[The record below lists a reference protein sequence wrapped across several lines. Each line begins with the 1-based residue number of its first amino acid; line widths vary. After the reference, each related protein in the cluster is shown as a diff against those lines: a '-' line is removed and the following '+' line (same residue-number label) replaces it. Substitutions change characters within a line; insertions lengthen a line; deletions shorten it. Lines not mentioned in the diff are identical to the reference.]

1 MTFNEGV
8 DPLDLLP
15 QPGVLVDKLPQI
27 AIDAQ
32 KKEMFV
38 DGIKVGL
45 IKSLKMDDNMIIL
58 EKYRVY
64 VPTFK
69 FENAWE
75 NLLGSDQPNE
85 DEAIEDYD
93 KQRSHVFLDKRS
105 RKPLLYT
112 FAIDRENNLFYVSK
126 RAEA

>member
-1 MTFNEGV
+1 MSFEGI
-8 DPLDLLP
+8 DPLELLP
-15 QPGVLVDKLPQI
+15 APGVLIDKLPEFT
-27 AIDAQ
+27 IDSK
-32 KKEMFV
+32 KKEILV

-45 IKSLKMDDNMIIL
+45 IKSLKQDGIVTII

-75 NLLGSDQPNE
+75 NILGSDVAND
-85 DEAIEDYD
+85 DEATEDYD
-93 KQRSHVFLDKRS
+93 KQRSHVFLDKRT

-112 FAIDRENNLFYVSK
+112 FAIDAENNLFFVSK
-126 RAEA
+126 RVDM